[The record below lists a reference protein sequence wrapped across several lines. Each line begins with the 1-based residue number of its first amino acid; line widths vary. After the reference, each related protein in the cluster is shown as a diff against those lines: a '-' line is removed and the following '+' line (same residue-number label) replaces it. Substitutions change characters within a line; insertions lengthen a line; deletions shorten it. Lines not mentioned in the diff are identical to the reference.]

1 MDDDD
6 NVNNDDLMLGFC
18 CGGTGRSA
26 FFPWL
31 ADYRYERFSA
41 FQAG

>member
-6 NVNNDDLMLGFC
+6 NVNNDDWILD
-18 CGGTGRSA
+18 SVVA
-26 FFPWL
+26 AL
-31 ADYRYERFSA
+31 ADRFFLRLVNFTYERFSA